1 MLSCEASQLLIADGL
16 YGDLPAG
23 QQQALQQHI
32 EHCQHCRELLDDLQA
47 GKNYLEAQG
56 LASGN
61 FDDIPERV
69 QLDSLWENIEPAL
82 DSIDADRYRNQ
93 ARRFRP
99 APWLATGMVMAACL
113 LLFISIL
120 PIGPQTETG
129 GGAGVSELA
138 SNQAIAP
145 ELLDYL
151 NRVETLLMTVA
162 NTEANN
168 TAMVPVQQ
176 TFARDMALQ
185 ANFMSND
192 MNDSF
197 NSGQSRLLR
206 DIEFMLL
213 QIANL
218 DESNM
223 EEGVQLLQQY
233 MEDNSVLLKIRLM
246 EMRNQPQ
253 VI

>member
-16 YGDLPAG
+16 YGDLPSE

-32 EHCQHCRELLDDLQA
+32 EHCQHCRDLLDDLQA
-47 GKNYLEAQG
+47 GKNYLEGQG

-82 DSIDADRYRNQ
+82 DSIDADRYRSQ

-99 APWLATGMVMAACL
+99 APWLAGGIAMAACL

-129 GGAGVSELA
+129 GGDTVSELA
-138 SNQAIAP
+138 SNPAIAP
-145 ELLDYL
+145 ELLNYL

-197 NSGQSRLLR
+197 SSGQSRLLR

-246 EMRNQPQ
+246 EMRNQAQ

>member
-1 MLSCEASQLLIADGL
+1 MLSCESSQLLIADGL
-16 YGDLPAG
+16 YGDLPADR
-23 QQQALQQHI
+23 QQALQLHI

-47 GKNYLEAQG
+47 GKNFLESEG

-69 QLDSLWENIEPAL
+69 QLDSLWENMEPTL
-82 DSIDADRYRNQ
+82 DAIDADRFRNQ
-93 ARRFRP
+93 SRRFRP
-99 APWLATGMVMAACL
+99 APWVATGMAIAASL
-113 LLFISIL
+113 LLFISLL
-120 PIGPQTETG
+120 PTGLQTETG
-129 GGAGVSELA
+129 IEAPAGEIA

-145 ELLDYL
+145 ELLNYL
-151 NRVETLLMTVA
+151 TRVETLLMTVA

-192 MNDSF
+192 MDDSF
-197 NSGQSRLLR
+197 SSGQSRLLR

>member
-1 MLSCEASQLLIADGL
+1 MLNCESCQLLLADAL
-16 YGDLPAG
+16 YTELGDA
-23 QQQALQQHI
+23 QAMQLHR
-32 EHCQHCRELLDDLQA
+32 HLQHCEDCRRLADDLQ
-47 GKNYLEAQG
+47 GNKNFLEGQG

-69 QLDSLWENIEPAL
+69 RLDNLWENIEPAL
-82 DSIDADRYRNQ
+82 DSIDAERYRQ
-93 ARRFRP
+93 QSRFRP
-99 APWLATGMVMAACL
+99 AAWIGAAVAMAGSIV
-113 LLFISIL
+113 LFFAML
-120 PIGPQTETG
+120 P
-129 GGAGVSELA
+129 AGNQPMQSPDALA
-138 SNQAIAP
+138 SRNEVAP
-145 ELLDYL
+145 ELLNYL

-162 NTEANN
+162 NTESNN
-168 TAMVPVQQ
+168 TTMVPVQQ

-185 ANFMSND
+185 ANFMTND
-192 MNDSF
+192 MDDSF
-197 NSGQSRLLR
+197 NSGQSRLLK

-218 DESNM
+218 NEANM

-246 EMRNQPQ
+246 EMRNQSP

>member
-1 MLSCEASQLLIADGL
+1 
-16 YGDLPAG
+16 
-23 QQQALQQHI
+23 
-32 EHCQHCRELLDDLQA
+32 
-47 GKNYLEAQG
+47 
-56 LASGN
+56 
-61 FDDIPERV
+61 
-69 QLDSLWENIEPAL
+69 
-82 DSIDADRYRNQ
+82 
-93 ARRFRP
+93 
-99 APWLATGMVMAACL
+99 
-113 LLFISIL
+113 
-120 PIGPQTETG
+120 
-129 GGAGVSELA
+129 
-138 SNQAIAP
+138 
-145 ELLDYL
+145 
-151 NRVETLLMTVA
+151 
-162 NTEANN
+162 
-168 TAMVPVQQ
+168 MVPVQQ

-197 NSGQSRLLR
+197 SSGQSRLLR